1 MKQKNEAKKGLT
13 SSDVVLNGNHSEQV
27 LNFNNQ
33 EVSTLILKN
42 ISVVDGNSTKNG
54 GGVYSNQN
62 IELYNCNISNNI
74 VTSWNIGGGGFY
86 SAKQTT
92 VINST
97 ISNNSAEYNYG
108 GGFYS
113 SGITTVINSNIFN
126 NKGYGGGGFS
136 SSRATTITNSTIS
149 NNSAVSYYSGGGFSC
164 TGGTTTVTNSII
176 SNNSSNGYGGGFNVK
191 GLTITNSIISNN
203 SSTNYGGGFFSFGRT
218 IVANNIFLS
227 NNAKENGDS
236 FYSGFYSPST
246 YVSNNN
252 FIDNNGSIYAKG
264 VFVNNIFDSNIADIT
279 LDGDSKI
286 YNNYIDYTKIE
297 DNEKNVVK
305 KKNLQPASV
314 GDVYLGSDHK
324 TLASNSPVID
334 KGLNPSSATYKKIIG
349 DDEVYNIL
357 LKLLKTDMKGNKRV
371 HNGTIDMGAVEFGSS
386 K

>member
-1 MKQKNEAKKGLT
+1 LKQKNEAKKGLT